1 MGEIIKAILK
11 ALTALLKAK
20 PAIHTPEVSVAPHE
34 AAERLSEVHGLELIK
49 EFEGLRL
56 KAYLCS
62 AKVWTIG
69 YGHTK
74 GVKKGDTCTQEEAD
88 AFLVA
93 DVKWVLTA
101 VERTVKVPLTSGQ
114 RAAVNSFI
122 FNCGAGAFR
131 TSTLLRK
138 LNAGDYKGA
147 ADEFPRWNKAGG
159 KVIKGLVRRRAA
171 ERKVFLS

>member
-1 MGEIIKAILK
+1 MDKIIKIILEL
-11 ALTALLKAK
+11 LTALLRAK
-20 PAIHTPEVSVAPHE
+20 PTVPTSEAVVPPQE
-34 AAERLSEVHGLELIK
+34 AAERLSEVHGLGLIK

-74 GVKKGDTCTQEEAD
+74 GVKQGDTCTQAEAD
-88 AFLVA
+88 AFLVE

-101 VERTVKVPLTSGQ
+101 VERCVQVPLTPGQ
-114 RAAVNSFI
+114 RAAINSFV
-122 FNCGAGAFR
+122 FNCGATALR

-159 KVIKGLVRRRAA
+159 AVIKGLVRRRAA